1 MQAMDRRDAL
11 KTTTAIALAPVLLPA
26 ESQRLVTAP
35 GWKPQLFTPHQNET
49 VIVLTELI
57 IPTTDTPGAKQA
69 LVNRYIDLLLKD
81 GPARERERFLAGL
94 QWLDEYSRK
103 QEGSEF
109 VKLSPSKQVAVL
121 EKLDSGDDPE
131 LKEGHTFFR
140 MAKALTAR
148 LYYQTEIGYKELNKR
163 GVPGG
168 FGCKDAPHKA

>member
-1 MQAMDRRDAL
+1 MQTMDRRDAL
-11 KTTTAIALAPVLLPA
+11 KTATAFALAPVLLPA

-35 GWKPQLFTPHQNET
+35 GWKPVLFTPHQNET
-49 VIVLTELI
+49 VMVLTELI

-69 LVNRYIDLLLKD
+69 LVNRYIDLLLKA
-81 GPARERERFLAGL
+81 GPERERDRFLAGL

-103 QEGSEF
+103 QDGSEF
-109 VKLSPSKQVAVL
+109 VKLSPAKQIALL
-121 EKLDSGDDPE
+121 ERLDAEGDSA
-131 LKEGHTFFR
+131 LQEGHAFFR

-168 FGCKDAPHKA
+168 FGCTETSHKA